1 MKKVIVLLALFLA
14 FGYQTIAQDANA
26 ANAKRIEKW
35 TKDLN
40 LSTDQ
45 VAQIKTAFTERK
57 TKIDA
62 AKANMESVNMTAI
75 KAAKE
80 EFQGKMK
87 TILTP
92 EQQTKFVSMA
102 KKRKGKKVKKGKNGK
117 PSKEELDELEID
129 DLD

>member
-26 ANAKRIEKW
+26 KRIEKW
-35 TKDLN
+35 TKDLS
-40 LSTDQ
+40 LSADQ
-45 VAQIKTAFTERK
+45 VTQIKTAFTERK

-92 EQQTKFVSMA
+92 EQQTKLSSMT
-102 KKRKGKKVKKGKNGK
+102 KKRKGRKFKKGKNGK